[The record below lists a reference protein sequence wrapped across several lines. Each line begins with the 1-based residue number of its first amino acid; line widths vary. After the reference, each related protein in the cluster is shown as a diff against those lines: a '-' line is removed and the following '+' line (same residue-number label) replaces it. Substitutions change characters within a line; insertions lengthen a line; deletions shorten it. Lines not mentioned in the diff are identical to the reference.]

1 MVRRLLL
8 FSMLCACDMLST
20 REAVATR
27 DMSLYVTIASSD
39 ATGTHVTAELNGPFG
54 GEVLGPN
61 DSFTLD
67 VSGAPLELTAT
78 GTDAWVADTA
88 ERGGN
93 FAFKL
98 HHEGDHDV
106 TSIAP
111 LASPSGIAATAG
123 GGTLSITW
131 LAQVIDGMTTELT
144 ITGVCIE
151 TQQITIRT
159 DTGKYVV
166 DAAAL
171 QKTPVGCPIRLALA
185 RALAVRT
192 TPFGDEAFMQANL
205 TQVETVQS
213 TWVP

>member
-1 MVRRLLL
+1 MVKRLLFL
-8 FSMLCACDMLST
+8 SMLCACDMLST
-20 REAVATR
+20 REEVATR
-27 DMSLYVTIASSD
+27 DMSLYVTIASADS
-39 ATGTHVTAELNGPFG
+39 TGTHVAAELSGPFG

-67 VSGAPLELTAT
+67 VSGAPLALTST

-93 FAFKL
+93 FTFKL

-111 LASPSGIAATAG
+111 LASPSGISATAS

-131 LAQVIDGMTTELT
+131 LAQVIDGMTTELD
-144 ITGVCIE
+144 ISGVCIE
-151 TQQITIRT
+151 TQHITIRT

-171 QKTPVGCPIRLALA
+171 QKTPVGCPIQLTLS
-185 RALAVRT
+185 RALALTT
-192 TPFGDEAFMQANL
+192 TPFGDEAFMRANL
-205 TQVETVQS
+205 TQIETVQS